1 MPPEYTGDDLHAALT
16 AAIAACVSTPGSA
29 PADPAARAETPGSA
43 SAHGARHTLE
53 MRQLGRRGVCR
64 FLGSVVVAQ
73 YFGVTRK
80 ARDGDAHTFVAG
92 LQNNEYVWVSDT
104 GICSKFLEAVRQADF
119 ASAPARR
126 PPCFDAGGTP
136 SVTDLVEYTGAWREF
151 LKHVGKAAPTLKMG
165 GGGRA
170 RPTTSSIASSA
181 STCWRARMGRIGAT
195 QFRQCFDA
203 CPWTNAS
210 SWPLCRSTGRRAMC
224 RA

>member
-1 MPPEYTGDDLHAALT
+1 MRHDLAASIVVAMLKEPTATREFVTRWRTLPPEYTGDDLHAALT

-29 PADPAARAETPGSA
+29 PADPAARASTPSSASADPAARAETPGSA

-53 MRQLGRRGVCR
+53 MQQLGRRGVCR

-104 GICSKFLEAVRQADF
+104 GICSKFLEAVRQADL

-136 SVTDLVEYTGAWREF
+136 SVTDLVEYTGAWRDF
-151 LKHVGKAAPTLKMG
+151 LKKHVGQAAPALKNAG
-165 GGGRA
+165 FGQDQL
-170 RPTTSSIASSA
+170 RP
-181 STCWRARMGRIGAT
+181 R
-195 QFRQCFDA
+195 
-203 CPWTNAS
+203 
-210 SWPLCRSTGRRAMC
+210 
-224 RA
+224 